1 MPHAAVLMD
10 SLGSKDYS
18 ACRAIGL
25 IVWVG
30 FSKRELSSKQPTLF
44 HAWYFRSPGSKFRIS
59 NQFTTFNLVGGDIL
73 VLRKEVLRQ
82 VPKFYVKMQ
91 ILSCVVKHLLFWWVS
106 GSNLWPQIFTLR
118 QSLGHSNNPWQIGSS
133 NCGSISEKET
143 AWWWFH
149 SLIKRLAGIQSPLM
163 YSI

>member
-1 MPHAAVLMD
+1 MRHAAAFV
-10 SLGSKDYS
+10 GSIESKEYS
-18 ACRAIGL
+18 ACRAIELLGWVIRGK
-25 IVWVG
+25 IVLQTAQR
-30 FSKRELSSKQPTLF
+30 FFLAR
-44 HAWYFRSPGSKFRIS
+44 YFRSPASKFRIS
-59 NQFTTFNLVGGDIL
+59 NQFTTFNLVIGDIL

-106 GSNLWPQIFTLR
+106 GSNLWPQIFMLR
-118 QSLGHSNNPWQIGSS
+118 QSLGHCNNPWQIGSS